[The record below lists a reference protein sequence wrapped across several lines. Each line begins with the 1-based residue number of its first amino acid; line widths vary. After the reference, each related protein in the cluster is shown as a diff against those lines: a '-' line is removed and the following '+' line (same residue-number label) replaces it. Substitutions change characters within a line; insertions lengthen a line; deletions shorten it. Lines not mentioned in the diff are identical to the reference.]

1 MGRCWR
7 RRRWAFT
14 SRSLA
19 RIRSRIVCRTS
30 KNFPSRDFALMCG
43 KPRKSKV
50 AGFPRFRSSLL
61 RNEYMVTKAFTEI
74 DFKHQVR
81 PGDSVDFWG
90 KVNRWG
96 NTSLTIELKVLA
108 WRPESNERREVLDV
122 KGVFVAIDP
131 QGRKQKIIPADEDQT
146 GVQNAGPST

>member
-1 MGRCWR
+1 
-7 RRRWAFT
+7 
-14 SRSLA
+14 LA

-90 KVNRWG
+90 KVTRWG
-96 NTSLTIELKVLA
+96 NTSLTIGVA
-108 WRPESNERREVLDV
+108 PVWWRVNGFRSR
-122 KGVFVAIDP
+122 
-131 QGRKQKIIPADEDQT
+131 QT
-146 GVQNAGPST
+146 WATG